1 MSTRTV
7 GRKATQAVIARAAG
21 VSVPT
26 VSKVLN
32 GRPDVSPHTRQRV
45 EALLTRYGY
54 VPTPSRDAAHY
65 RVVEV
70 VLNDLDGTW
79 GSTILAAVE
88 DVLVETGLGMNVS
101 TVRSRSAPDGRNAT
115 WYDAA
120 VSRRPAGM
128 LLALVGLTSAQ
139 RRQLGELGI
148 PYVILDPVAMPG
160 PDVPSVGATNWAG
173 GLAATEHLLAL
184 GHRRIAII
192 GGPPKL
198 LCSRAR
204 LDGYRAALSRAGV
217 EIRPEYIRAGD
228 FHSASGY
235 RATGELLALPE
246 PPTAVFA
253 CSDPM
258 ALGAYRACRDSGI
271 GIPDQL
277 SVVGFDDLPEAQWVE
292 PSLTTVRQPL
302 ADMTRTAMRFLLDA
316 IEKEAPDSRRVE
328 LATPLVERDSAAPLD
343 ERGGGRFSRTAPA
356 PGLRVPSG

>member
-1 MSTRTV
+1 MSIRIV
-7 GRKATQAVIARAAG
+7 ERKATQAVIARAAG

-32 GRPDVSPHTRQRV
+32 GRPDVSPHTRRRV
-45 EALLTRYGY
+45 EDLLTRYGY
-54 VPTPSRDAAHY
+54 TPTTVRDAGRY
-65 RVVEV
+65 RAVEV

-88 DVLVETGLGMNVS
+88 DVLIARGLGMNVS
-101 TVRSRSAPDGRNAT
+101 TVRSRPTTNGRRAT
-115 WYDAA
+115 WFDVAM
-120 VSRRPAGM
+120 SRRPAGV

-139 RRQLGELGI
+139 RRAFSDAGI

-184 GHRRIAII
+184 GHERIAII

-198 LCSRAR
+198 LCSQAR

-217 EIRPEYIRAGD
+217 KIQSAYVRAGD

-235 RATGELLALPE
+235 RLTNELLSLPT

-258 ALGAYRACRDSGI
+258 ALGAYRACRDRGI
-271 GIPDQL
+271 SIPGQL

-302 ADMTRTAMRFLLDA
+302 GEMTRTAMRFLTDA
-316 IEKEAPDSRRVE
+316 IELHPPESRRVE
-328 LATPLVERDSAAPLD
+328 LATPLIERDSSAPPPRAVS
-343 ERGGGRFSRTAPA
+343 ETALA
-356 PGLRVPSG
+356 PGQRAPWG